1 VNHLTRGDYA
11 KAMGLLGHLCEQA
24 GGLRAFAQHGVRALV
39 DFVPAEFATLSV
51 CELGTGHR
59 QVVGLPGITLSR
71 ADIASFDR
79 HFFSHPLVRY
89 HGLQRGSGVCRLSD
103 RLPLGEF
110 RRSALYADHYRHIGI
125 DRVIAMPLR
134 SDGRVL
140 VSFVLNRSRIDFSDR
155 ERDRLELLRPHL
167 AHLYRACAARP
178 VPPQRDPS
186 SPTPAATHDA
196 LEFLPRT
203 PWTERLT
210 PREAEVLQWIAC
222 GKTDADVAALL
233 GLSPRTVQKHL
244 EHIYL
249 KLGVETR
256 TAAAMR
262 AYARTSGMH

>member
-1 VNHLTRGDYA
+1 MNHLTRGDYA
-11 KAMGLLGHLCEQA
+11 KAMGLLGQLCEQA
-24 GGLRAFAQHGVRALV
+24 GGPEAFARHGVRALV
-39 DFVPAEFATLSV
+39 DFVPAEFVTLSV

-59 QVVGLPGITLSR
+59 QVVGLPGVTLSR

-79 HFFSHPLVRY
+79 HFYSHPLVRY

-110 RRSALYADHYRHIGI
+110 RRSALYADHYRPIGI
-125 DRVIAMPLR
+125 DRVIAVPLR

-167 AHLYRACAARP
+167 SHWYRVCSAPQAAL
-178 VPPQRDPS
+178 VAES
-186 SPTPAATHDA
+186 AATAAAPLDA
-196 LEFLPRT
+196 PEPLPRT
-203 PWTERLT
+203 RWTESLT
-210 PREAEVLQWIAC
+210 PRETEVLQWVAC

-262 AYARTSGMH
+262 GCARPPGAH